1 MFFSQNIK
9 WSTEFTFC
17 NVTHIIVRKHL
28 LKLFSENSAYSIFV
42 ITVVFLGFFFD
53 NSLLTNLG
61 HRDRRTHERYLSSV
75 IFLFS
80 FVLWTGN
87 FENPNS

>member
-42 ITVVFLGFFFD
+42 ITVFFWFFF
-53 NSLLTNLG
+53 LT
-61 HRDRRTHERYLSSV
+61 THFWQTLV
-75 IFLFS
+75 IVTVELMN
-80 FVLWTGN
+80 VT
-87 FENPNS
+87 